1 MNFDRYR
8 FVHRLRRLE
17 ALKGLSAPDDDADR
31 RERQAD
37 LKMMVDD
44 AEALTLYHDFLMA
57 VSHVRCRHRA
67 RGACWLC
74 QRVDPAVQ
82 AAWTAYQM
90 RMEMLKHGQPNGG
103 QAPSISFPPHTSEGG
118 FV

>member
-1 MNFDRYR
+1 MN
-8 FVHRLRRLE
+8 HRHIRERLARVE
-17 ALKGLSAPDDDADR
+17 AKIPSDDGDANR

-57 VSHVRCRHRA
+57 VSLVRCRHRA

-74 QRVDPAVQ
+74 QRMDPAVQ
-82 AAWTAYQM
+82 VAWGAYET
-90 RMEMLKHGQPNGG
+90 RIKTLKRSQPDGG
-103 QAPSISFPPHTSEGG
+103 QATGPIGS
-118 FV
+118 